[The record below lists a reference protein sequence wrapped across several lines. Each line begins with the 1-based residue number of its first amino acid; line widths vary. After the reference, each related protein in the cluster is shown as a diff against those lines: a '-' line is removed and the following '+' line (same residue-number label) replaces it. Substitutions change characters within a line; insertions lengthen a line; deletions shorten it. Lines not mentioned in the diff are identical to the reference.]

1 MGWIG
6 DLIIN
11 VVYGGTILVAAIW
24 VGGFLKT
31 YIVSYSREHEDIDET
46 LFTFLGT
53 IARYALL
60 GFAGVFVLARFGI
73 QTASL
78 VAVIGAAGLAI
89 GLALQ
94 GTLANVAAGVMLVI
108 FRPFKIGDFVELGG
122 FSGTVKVVSLFTT
135 ELATPDNVQIILPNG
150 QVFGAAIK
158 NYSFYDTRRVDMVFG
173 VSYGSNLKE
182 AEAIL
187 QELID
192 SDDRILST
200 PEAFLKVTNLGDSS
214 VDFTMRVWVDASDTW
229 DVKFDMTRRAKDAL
243 DAGGID
249 IPFPTTTVVRADA

>member
-6 DLIIN
+6 DLIFN
-11 VVYGGTILVAAIW
+11 VIYAGAILVAAVW
-24 VGGFLKT
+24 AGGVLKKF
-31 YIVSYSREHEDIDET
+31 IVSYSREYEDIDET
-46 LFTFLGT
+46 LFTFLGS

-60 GFAGVFVLARFGI
+60 VFAGIFILARFGI

-94 GTLANVAAGVMLVI
+94 GTLANLAAGVMLVI
-108 FRPFKIGDFVELGG
+108 FRPFKIGDFVELDG
-122 FSGTVKVVSLFTT
+122 FAGTVKSVNLFTT

-158 NYSFYDTRRVDMVFG
+158 NYSFHDTRRVDLVFG
-173 VSYGSNLKE
+173 VSYGSDLKL
-182 AEAIL
+182 ADKIL
-187 QELID
+187 SGLVA
-192 SDDRILST
+192 SDDRILTDPAS
-200 PEAFLKVTNLGDSS
+200 FVKVTNLGDSS
-214 VDFTMRVWVDASDTW
+214 VDFTVRVWVDADDYW
-229 DVKFDMTRRAKDAL
+229 DVKFDLTRQAKDAF
-243 DAGGID
+243 DQGGID

>member
-11 VVYGGTILVAAIW
+11 VVYGAAILVAAVW
-24 VGGFLKT
+24 AGGFLKR
-31 YIVSYSREHEDIDET
+31 YIVSYSRENEDIDET

-60 GFAGVFVLARFGI
+60 GFAVVFVLARFGI

-122 FSGTVKVVSLFTT
+122 FSGTVTGVGLFTT
-135 ELATPDNVQIILPNG
+135 ELVTPDNIQIILPNG

-173 VSYGSNLKE
+173 VSYGSNLKD

-187 QELID
+187 QRLID
-192 SDDRILST
+192 EDDRILAT

-214 VDFTMRVWVDASDTW
+214 VDFTMRVWVSACDVW
-229 DVKFDMTRRAKDAL
+229 DVKFDITLRAKDAL
-243 DAGGID
+243 DAGGIV

>member
-31 YIVSYSREHEDIDET
+31 YIVSYSREHGDIDET

-78 VAVIGAAGLAI
+78 VAVIGAAGLDPEKGTTTFNELTQLSQTMAKVSNQVI
-89 GLALQ
+89 VMAESEKLQ
-94 GTLANVAAGVMLVI
+94 
-108 FRPFKIGDFVELGG
+108 RKIQGN
-122 FSGTVKVVSLFTT
+122 TT
-135 ELATPDNVQIILPNG
+135 EDQRMLSIDN
-150 QVFGAAIK
+150 
-158 NYSFYDTRRVDMVFG
+158 
-173 VSYGSNLKE
+173 E
-182 AEAIL
+182 IL
-187 QELID
+187 QRLQNLEENQ
-192 SDDRILST
+192 SKST
-200 PEAFLKVTNLGDSS
+200 QLE
-214 VDFTMRVWVDASDTW
+214 
-229 DVKFDMTRRAKDAL
+229 
-243 DAGGID
+243 
-249 IPFPTTTVVRADA
+249 

>member
-1 MGWIG
+1 MEWIG
-6 DLIIN
+6 TMILNVIYAGVILI
-11 VVYGGTILVAAIW
+11 AAIW
-24 VGGFLKT
+24 VSGLVKNYIIGF
-31 YIVSYSREHEDIDET
+31 SRQYEDIDET
-46 LFTFLGT
+46 LFTFLGS
-53 IARYALL
+53 IARYAIIA
-60 GFAGVFVLARFGI
+60 FAGVFVLARFGI

-94 GTLANVAAGVMLVI
+94 GTLANLAAGVMLVI
-108 FRPFKIGDFVELGG
+108 FRPFRIGDFVELGG
-122 FSGTVKVVSLFTT
+122 YSGTVKEVNLFTT

-158 NYSFYDTRRVDMVFG
+158 NYSFHDTRRVDMVFG

-187 QELID
+187 QKLID
-192 SDDRILST
+192 ADDRILTT
-200 PEAFLKVTNLGDSS
+200 PASFLKVTNLGDSS
-214 VDFTMRVWVDASDTW
+214 VDFTMRVWVDAGDYW
-229 DVKFDMTRRAKDAL
+229 NVKFDLTRQAKDAL

-249 IPFPTTTVVRADA
+249 IPFPTTTVVRANA

>member
-6 DLIIN
+6 DLILN
-11 VVYGGTILVAAIW
+11 VAYAGAILMAAVW
-24 VGGFLKT
+24 VGGFVKS
-31 YIVSYSREHEDIDET
+31 YIVGYSREYEDIDEM
-46 LFTFLGT
+46 LFTFLGS

-60 GFAGVFVLARFGI
+60 IFAGIFILARFGI

-94 GTLANVAAGVMLVI
+94 GTLANLAAGVMLVI

-122 FSGTVKVVSLFTT
+122 FSGTVKGVSLFTT

-158 NYSFYDTRRVDMVFG
+158 NYSFHDTRRVDLVFG
-173 VSYGSNLKE
+173 VSYGSNLKV
-182 AEAIL
+182 AEEIL
-187 QELID
+187 RKLMD
-192 SDDRILST
+192 ADDRILTS

-214 VDFTMRVWVDASDTW
+214 VDFTMRVWVDADDYW
-229 DVKFDMTRRAKDAL
+229 DVKFDLTRQAKDAL
-243 DAGGID
+243 DAGGIE
-249 IPFPTTTVVRADA
+249 IPFPTTTVMRADA

>member
-108 FRPFKIGDFVELGG
+108 FVP
-122 FSGTVKVVSLFTT
+122 
-135 ELATPDNVQIILPNG
+135 
-150 QVFGAAIK
+150 
-158 NYSFYDTRRVDMVFG
+158 
-173 VSYGSNLKE
+173 LK
-182 AEAIL
+182 
-187 QELID
+187 
-192 SDDRILST
+192 S
-200 PEAFLKVTNLGDSS
+200 VTL
-214 VDFTMRVWVDASDTW
+214 
-229 DVKFDMTRRAKDAL
+229 
-243 DAGGID
+243 
-249 IPFPTTTVVRADA
+249 